1 MKGPEAV
8 SRRSGPETE
17 LFRRKVI
24 GDPCLGCQQWDRKET
39 HAKTLKKTPVLGFC
53 SQRLPNFESGVLK
66 KAGLGGTTEEMGDA
80 GESACGEGRAS
91 PALRVTGGNGTEW
104 RRMTSL
110 SGLLKLKG

>member
-39 HAKTLKKTPVLGFC
+39 HAKTLKKNPSVRVL
-53 SQRLPNFESGVLK
+53 
-66 KAGLGGTTEEMGDA
+66 
-80 GESACGEGRAS
+80 
-91 PALRVTGGNGTEW
+91 
-104 RRMTSL
+104 
-110 SGLLKLKG
+110 